1 MHIFPRKTVKIA
13 SKSAT
18 FSGQKGNYWN
28 AKVALLQRESS
39 TFTNRQ
45 RKYSV

>member
-1 MHIFPRKTVKIA
+1 MHIFHRKTVKIA

-18 FSGQKGNYWN
+18 FGVQKCNYWN

>member
-1 MHIFPRKTVKIA
+1 MHIFHRKTVKIA

-18 FSGQKGNYWN
+18 FSIQKGNYWS
-28 AKVALLQRESS
+28 AKVPLLQRESS

>member
-1 MHIFPRKTVKIA
+1 MHIFHRKTVKIA

-18 FSGQKGNYWN
+18 FSVQKGNYWS
-28 AKVALLQRESS
+28 AKVALSQRESS